1 VRVRFYRLNQ
11 KSQVLGTDPEHLVS
25 EVEFDLEA
33 GGKRHSGLRA
43 IVKQAAG
50 SSYGDQLEVGPPI
63 GYDGPFNQQAF
74 AECAEKYY
82 RDLIGA
88 AGHGIRIEGSASV
101 TMVNNA
107 FEAIQEFEI

>member
-11 KSQVLGTDPEHLVS
+11 NSQALGTDAEHLIS
-25 EVEFDLEA
+25 EVQFDLEA
-33 GGKRHSGLRA
+33 NGSRYPGLRA

-50 SSYGDQLEVGPPI
+50 SSYSDQLEVGPPI

-82 RDLIGA
+82 RGLIGA
-88 AGHGIRIEGSASV
+88 TGRGIHIEGGGSV
-101 TMVNNA
+101 TMVGNT
-107 FEAIQEFEI
+107 FEVTQEFEI